1 MGDDGEIESLLS
13 PEEGSVG
20 KVKGHKRRK
29 TVEYGK
35 YGYFFIAPFFIAY
48 LIFQLWPLVT
58 TFYYSTLMYS
68 KRNLVETITFGG
80 AQNFLNMLGLT
91 AGERAYALIYLKN
104 TLIMWVGNFIPQII
118 VSLVLAA
125 WLSDSKIK
133 LKATGAYK
141 IIIYLPSVVTAA
153 SVSVL
158 FNALFSKYGPIT
170 KSLVSAGIL
179 DKNFDF
185 MLSTGGTRGLVSMIL
200 FWMWFGNTTLL
211 LISGVLGID
220 PSIYEAA
227 DIDGANTRQKF
238 FRITLPLLK
247 PILMYVLITS
257 AIGGLQMYDIP
268 ALFNRSK
275 TGFIGLPD
283 DTSTTLT
290 MYIMRLYTAD
300 VGKAAAVSVFLFV
313 ITLIISLIFFFTLG
327 DKEARKLEKERKKR
341 LKEEAAMRKA
351 GA

>member
-1 MGDDGEIESLLS
+1 MKER
-13 PEEGSVG
+13 
-20 KVKGHKRRK
+20 KRHKK
-29 TVEYGK
+29 VEYGK

-48 LIFQLWPLVT
+48 LIFQFWPLIT

-80 AQNFLNMLGLT
+80 FKNFSNILGLT

-104 TLIMWVGNFIPQII
+104 TVIMWVCNFIPQII
-118 VSLVLAA
+118 VSLLLAA

-141 IIIYLPSVVTAA
+141 IIIYLPSVITAA

-158 FNALFSKYGPIT
+158 FNAMFSQFGPVT
-170 KSLVSAGIL
+170 KSLVSLGIL
-179 DKNFDF
+179 SKDFDF
-185 MLSTGGTRGLVSMIL
+185 MRSVPGTRGLVSLIL
-200 FWMWFGNTTLL
+200 FWMWYGNTTLL

-227 DIDGANTRQKF
+227 DIDGANTKQKF

-283 DTSTTLT
+283 DKSTTLT
-290 MYIMRLYTAD
+290 MYIMRLYSSD
-300 VGKAAAVSVFLFV
+300 VGKAAAVSVFLFI
-313 ITLIISLIFFFTLG
+313 ITLIISLIFFATMG
-327 DKEARKLEKERKKR
+327 DKDARALKKAQ
-341 LKEEAAMRKA
+341 KKQRKA
-351 GA
+351 AI

>member
-1 MGDDGEIESLLS
+1 MENR
-13 PEEGSVG
+13 
-20 KVKGHKRRK
+20 KRHKK
-29 TVEYGK
+29 VEYGK

-48 LIFQLWPLVT
+48 LIFQFWPLIT

-68 KRNLVETITFGG
+68 KRNLVETVTYGG
-80 AQNFLNMLGLT
+80 LKNFTNMLGLS
-91 AGERAYALIYLKN
+91 AGERGYAVIYLKN
-104 TLIMWVGNFIPQII
+104 TVIMWICNFIPQII
-118 VSLVLAA
+118 VSLLLAA

-133 LKATGAYK
+133 LKATGIYK
-141 IIIYLPSVVTAA
+141 IIIYLPSVITAA

-158 FNALFSKYGPIT
+158 FNAMFSQYGPIT
-170 KSLVSAGIL
+170 KSLVSMGIL
-179 DKNFDF
+179 DKSFDF
-185 MLSTGGTRGLVSMIL
+185 MRSVSGTRGLVSLIL
-200 FWMWFGNTTLL
+200 FWMWYGNTTLL

-227 DIDGANTRQKF
+227 DIDGANTQQKF

-290 MYIMRLYTAD
+290 MYIMRLYSSD
-300 VGKAAAVSVFLFV
+300 VGKAAAVSVFLFI
-313 ITLIISLIFFFTLG
+313 ITLIISLIFFATMG
-327 DKEARKLEKERKKR
+327 DKDARALKKAQ
-341 LKEEAAMRKA
+341 KKQRKA
-351 GA
+351 GM